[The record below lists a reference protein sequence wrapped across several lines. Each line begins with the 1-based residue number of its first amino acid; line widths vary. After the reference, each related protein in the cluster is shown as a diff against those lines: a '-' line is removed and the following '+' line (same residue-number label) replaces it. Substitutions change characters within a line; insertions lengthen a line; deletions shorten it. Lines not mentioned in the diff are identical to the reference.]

1 MALKRNAAERAFD
14 FVLVALMLV
23 LMILMVYPLVYAF
36 LASFSDGNEMIK
48 HRGLLFSFLGFS
60 LEAYKRVFENE
71 MILIGYRNTLTYILI
86 GTTVN
91 VALTSLA
98 AYALSRRCFRYR
110 NLFMFMFVFTMFFNG
125 GLIPTFLVVKGIGLY
140 DKLLAMVLPNAIS
153 TWNLVIMRTSMAGLP
168 DSLEESARI
177 DGANDLV
184 ILWHI
189 VLPLST
195 AVLAVMIL
203 FYGVGHW
210 NAWFNAMVYLRGRE
224 KYPLQL
230 ILREI
235 LISNSTD
242 LMTSSMSTDS
252 SVPIG
257 ETIKYATIMV
267 ATVPILCVYP
277 MLQKYFVKGVM
288 IGAIKG

>member
-1 MALKRNAAERAFD
+1 M
-14 FVLVALMLV
+14 
-23 LMILMVYPLVYAF
+23 
-36 LASFSDGNEMIK
+36 
-48 HRGLLFSFLGFS
+48 
-60 LEAYKRVFENE
+60 
-71 MILIGYRNTLTYILI
+71 
-86 GTTVN
+86 
-91 VALTSLA
+91 ALTSLA
-98 AYALSRRCFRYR
+98 AYALSRRCLRYR
-110 NLFMFMFVFTMFFNG
+110 NFFMFMFVFTMFFNG
-125 GLIPTFLVVKGIGLY
+125 GLIPTFLVVKGVGLY
-140 DKLLAMVLPNAIS
+140 DKLLAMVLP
-153 TWNLVIMRTSMAGLP
+153 MRSARGTSLSCAQAWRGLP

-177 DGANDLV
+177 DGANDLI

-195 AVLAVMIL
+195 AVIAVMLL

-252 SVPIG
+252 SVPIWG
-257 ETIKYATIMV
+257 DDLEDATIIV
-267 ATVPILCVYP
+267 ATVPILCIYP